1 MVRTARDFF
10 VGISIDPSI
19 SDRERRNRAR
29 GYASLIRTFGGKAS
43 EDPTKLFST
52 PSVVKA
58 EGGGTAGSA
67 ARPVADESDRL
78 RGKVADLQLELE
90 AMRKKLGEGG
100 DADSVAPSALG
111 SGGGRLELTEVLKEQ
126 TEVLKKAFSN
136 KGPTSSIT
144 TVKTDLHWPTL
155 SDDMTD
161 VKDVAEFYESF
172 EDNCGL
178 ANNCQGMSKREML
191 IALRS
196 RCKGSRLKTFQ
207 NIYRQEIRAGNVEAD
222 PASVYERIKSKHLLF
237 SESVE
242 EREIRVDSEHAA
254 LLKGKLTGHQFE
266 PLFERSIAELEE
278 IGLGKT
284 PRELFLSYLR
294 KVGPVLQK
302 EIRKDKRIWP
312 KETEL
317 RAPRSWE
324 EAHKVV
330 LEYEQRE
337 STNRAQVSSV
347 YVAEETPRPRRQ
359 PKGGEDSVLNTDTGK
374 GAGRKS
380 KICFHFR
387 DHGNC
392 PKGDKCEYSH
402 DKELR
407 KKALAELRARGDS
420 VGATSDRGGKGGKG
434 RGRGKGN
441 GKGRDRTPSGGRT
454 RRDSPRRRADSPD
467 RGRDRSRGR
476 GNKQGVLCP
485 YFLKNGSC
493 KKGSGCDMVH
503 ALVVTENQQNT
514 QSQGAATSSA
524 PAATMS
530 QAAQAAAQPPLLGL
544 ASASLSSPFGILAE
558 EVLPER
564 MAHVTM
570 LAAGVVSTPAPGAE
584 KRALDAH
591 SPTEG
596 NTKKVLK
603 VMDKPEVRLYRVG
616 TALKS
621 GNSKLTLQVPGKG
634 ILLSKPVPPPNTGDG
649 KVTSLDELPTD
660 WWTVVDNASGGYQ
673 YKTLTEICGVRVETM
688 LDGCAGSNHVT
699 EELVCGM
706 LNKAK
711 ELGLKPDDPKFP
723 VVQMERWVHA
733 EAVHGIAASS
743 PVPLKGAVV
752 MRVTLL
758 EGFTPE
764 DCKPSHEILVRAKIS
779 AKGRSDWHGLILGG
793 RSLDCQSRG
802 GLGFRPGPTAH
813 MLDTLGIG
821 MPRVEHMVQRPDRA
835 YVARSVVS
843 SLDSCV
849 GVVNEEAKEV
859 LVLDS
864 PEVLEL
870 GPDDGALVPVK
881 RVGLT
886 ADLGKD
892 SGMLEALLPVEGKVE
907 AVPGM
912 WPSGSTTGHALVV
925 NPSEW
930 DSVLLEPGEPV
941 AEIQRGHASMCLC
954 EGCSVL
960 ETVFETKGS
969 RGQPTV
975 RRSVAE
981 DSVGCVCCSRPT
993 FAVPVQE
1000 VNSPEDKR
1008 TRSRSLK
1015 GTSSG
1020 LAPWLLV
1027 SCIAALAA
1035 TCTRSLHIVE
1045 KYGVVERL
1053 AQGSPTAAYYE
1064 ALRADLGSRHP
1075 NADRHLVDHMVSLE
1089 AFLDR
1094 SIIVGFSFG
1103 VNKALVAAVEGKLLG
1118 HTISRDGCKPDPE
1131 RTQAVR
1137 DFPPLKEKVHV
1148 QQFLGC
1154 ANWLRIYLPSEFA
1167 HAAKVLGEFQKTGAK
1182 FPDQGLGPGDTPG
1195 DKAVR
1200 AIKEMMTRHI
1210 MLNVFDEAAAVSGR
1224 CPLEQI
1230 ADASGI
1236 AVGGTVVQMSRDLSR
1251 FKVLL
1256 THSKGLTPAQQ
1267 AWPPLTLEAFAQLE
1281 VRRAAKKALG
1291 TVRSILWTDH
1301 ANLTRAQVGDVDVKL
1316 LCWVSELV
1324 ADGSEIRSLAGRSA
1338 KLGDGFSR
1346 NPPNRDAQTRGP
1358 RT

>member
-1 MVRTARDFF
+1 
-10 VGISIDPSI
+10 
-19 SDRERRNRAR
+19 
-29 GYASLIRTFGGKAS
+29 
-43 EDPTKLFST
+43 
-52 PSVVKA
+52 
-58 EGGGTAGSA
+58 
-67 ARPVADESDRL
+67 
-78 RGKVADLQLELE
+78 
-90 AMRKKLGEGG
+90 
-100 DADSVAPSALG
+100 
-111 SGGGRLELTEVLKEQ
+111 
-126 TEVLKKAFSN
+126 
-136 KGPTSSIT
+136 
-144 TVKTDLHWPTL
+144 
-155 SDDMTD
+155 
-161 VKDVAEFYESF
+161 
-172 EDNCGL
+172 
-178 ANNCQGMSKREML
+178 
-191 IALRS
+191 
-196 RCKGSRLKTFQ
+196 
-207 NIYRQEIRAGNVEAD
+207 
-222 PASVYERIKSKHLLF
+222 
-237 SESVE
+237 
-242 EREIRVDSEHAA
+242 
-254 LLKGKLTGHQFE
+254 
-266 PLFERSIAELEE
+266 
-278 IGLGKT
+278 
-284 PRELFLSYLR
+284 
-294 KVGPVLQK
+294 
-302 EIRKDKRIWP
+302 
-312 KETEL
+312 
-317 RAPRSWE
+317 
-324 EAHKVV
+324 
-330 LEYEQRE
+330 
-337 STNRAQVSSV
+337 
-347 YVAEETPRPRRQ
+347 
-359 PKGGEDSVLNTDTGK
+359 
-374 GAGRKS
+374 
-380 KICFHFR
+380 
-387 DHGNC
+387 
-392 PKGDKCEYSH
+392 
-402 DKELR
+402 
-407 KKALAELRARGDS
+407 
-420 VGATSDRGGKGGKG
+420 
-434 RGRGKGN
+434 
-441 GKGRDRTPSGGRT
+441 
-454 RRDSPRRRADSPD
+454 
-467 RGRDRSRGR
+467 
-476 GNKQGVLCP
+476 
-485 YFLKNGSC
+485 
-493 KKGSGCDMVH
+493 
-503 ALVVTENQQNT
+503 
-514 QSQGAATSSA
+514 
-524 PAATMS
+524 
-530 QAAQAAAQPPLLGL
+530 
-544 ASASLSSPFGILAE
+544 
-558 EVLPER
+558 
-564 MAHVTM
+564 
-570 LAAGVVSTPAPGAE
+570 
-584 KRALDAH
+584 
-591 SPTEG
+591 
-596 NTKKVLK
+596 
-603 VMDKPEVRLYRVG
+603 
-616 TALKS
+616 
-621 GNSKLTLQVPGKG
+621 
-634 ILLSKPVPPPNTGDG
+634 
-649 KVTSLDELPTD
+649 
-660 WWTVVDNASGGYQ
+660 
-673 YKTLTEICGVRVETM
+673 
-688 LDGCAGSNHVT
+688 
-699 EELVCGM
+699 
-706 LNKAK
+706 
-711 ELGLKPDDPKFP
+711 
-723 VVQMERWVHA
+723 
-733 EAVHGIAASS
+733 
-743 PVPLKGAVV
+743 
-752 MRVTLL
+752 
-758 EGFTPE
+758 
-764 DCKPSHEILVRAKIS
+764 
-779 AKGRSDWHGLILGG
+779 
-793 RSLDCQSRG
+793 
-802 GLGFRPGPTAH
+802 
-813 MLDTLGIG
+813 

-907 AVPGM
+907 AM
-912 WPSGSTTGHALVV
+912 WPSGSATGHALVV

-1045 KYGVVERL
+1045 KHGVVERL

-1137 DFPPLKEKVHV
+1137 DFPPLKEKVYV

-1200 AIKEMMTRHI
+1200 AIKEMMARHI

-1301 ANLTRAQVGDVDVKL
+1301 ANLTRARVGDVDVKL
-1316 LCWVSELV
+1316 LRWVSE
-1324 ADGSEIRSLAGRSA
+1324 D
-1338 KLGDGFSR
+1338 
-1346 NPPNRDAQTRGP
+1346 
-1358 RT
+1358 

>member
-1 MVRTARDFF
+1 
-10 VGISIDPSI
+10 
-19 SDRERRNRAR
+19 
-29 GYASLIRTFGGKAS
+29 
-43 EDPTKLFST
+43 
-52 PSVVKA
+52 
-58 EGGGTAGSA
+58 
-67 ARPVADESDRL
+67 
-78 RGKVADLQLELE
+78 
-90 AMRKKLGEGG
+90 
-100 DADSVAPSALG
+100 
-111 SGGGRLELTEVLKEQ
+111 
-126 TEVLKKAFSN
+126 
-136 KGPTSSIT
+136 
-144 TVKTDLHWPTL
+144 
-155 SDDMTD
+155 
-161 VKDVAEFYESF
+161 
-172 EDNCGL
+172 
-178 ANNCQGMSKREML
+178 
-191 IALRS
+191 
-196 RCKGSRLKTFQ
+196 
-207 NIYRQEIRAGNVEAD
+207 
-222 PASVYERIKSKHLLF
+222 
-237 SESVE
+237 
-242 EREIRVDSEHAA
+242 
-254 LLKGKLTGHQFE
+254 
-266 PLFERSIAELEE
+266 
-278 IGLGKT
+278 
-284 PRELFLSYLR
+284 
-294 KVGPVLQK
+294 
-302 EIRKDKRIWP
+302 
-312 KETEL
+312 
-317 RAPRSWE
+317 
-324 EAHKVV
+324 
-330 LEYEQRE
+330 
-337 STNRAQVSSV
+337 
-347 YVAEETPRPRRQ
+347 
-359 PKGGEDSVLNTDTGK
+359 
-374 GAGRKS
+374 
-380 KICFHFR
+380 
-387 DHGNC
+387 
-392 PKGDKCEYSH
+392 
-402 DKELR
+402 
-407 KKALAELRARGDS
+407 
-420 VGATSDRGGKGGKG
+420 
-434 RGRGKGN
+434 
-441 GKGRDRTPSGGRT
+441 
-454 RRDSPRRRADSPD
+454 
-467 RGRDRSRGR
+467 
-476 GNKQGVLCP
+476 
-485 YFLKNGSC
+485 
-493 KKGSGCDMVH
+493 
-503 ALVVTENQQNT
+503 
-514 QSQGAATSSA
+514 
-524 PAATMS
+524 
-530 QAAQAAAQPPLLGL
+530 
-544 ASASLSSPFGILAE
+544 
-558 EVLPER
+558 
-564 MAHVTM
+564 
-570 LAAGVVSTPAPGAE
+570 
-584 KRALDAH
+584 
-591 SPTEG
+591 
-596 NTKKVLK
+596 
-603 VMDKPEVRLYRVG
+603 
-616 TALKS
+616 
-621 GNSKLTLQVPGKG
+621 
-634 ILLSKPVPPPNTGDG
+634 
-649 KVTSLDELPTD
+649 
-660 WWTVVDNASGGYQ
+660 
-673 YKTLTEICGVRVETM
+673 M

-723 VVQMERWVHA
+723 VVQ
-733 EAVHGIAASS
+733 
-743 PVPLKGAVV
+743 AVV

-941 AEIQRGHASMCLC
+941 AEMQRGHASMCLC

-975 RRSVAE
+975 RRSVAK

-1000 VNSPEDKR
+1000 VNSLEDKR

-1020 LAPWLLV
+1020 LALWLLV

-1035 TCTRSLHIVE
+1035 TCTHNLHIVE
-1045 KYGVVERL
+1045 KYGVTVVERL

-1167 HAAKVLGEFQKTGAK
+1167 HAARVLGEFQKTGAK
-1182 FPDQGLGPGDTPG
+1182 FPDPRPGDTPG

-1316 LCWVSELV
+1316 LRWVSELV

-1346 NPPNRDAQTRGP
+1346 NPPNRDALLDQRTKDLTVSLANFEDSIWTNSLVMTQGLTRSSHGQLETTRFP
-1358 RT
+1358 IVLIV

>member
-1 MVRTARDFF
+1 M
-10 VGISIDPSI
+10 
-19 SDRERRNRAR
+19 
-29 GYASLIRTFGGKAS
+29 
-43 EDPTKLFST
+43 
-52 PSVVKA
+52 
-58 EGGGTAGSA
+58 
-67 ARPVADESDRL
+67 
-78 RGKVADLQLELE
+78 
-90 AMRKKLGEGG
+90 
-100 DADSVAPSALG
+100 
-111 SGGGRLELTEVLKEQ
+111 
-126 TEVLKKAFSN
+126 
-136 KGPTSSIT
+136 
-144 TVKTDLHWPTL
+144 
-155 SDDMTD
+155 
-161 VKDVAEFYESF
+161 
-172 EDNCGL
+172 
-178 ANNCQGMSKREML
+178 
-191 IALRS
+191 
-196 RCKGSRLKTFQ
+196 
-207 NIYRQEIRAGNVEAD
+207 
-222 PASVYERIKSKHLLF
+222 
-237 SESVE
+237 
-242 EREIRVDSEHAA
+242 
-254 LLKGKLTGHQFE
+254 
-266 PLFERSIAELEE
+266 
-278 IGLGKT
+278 
-284 PRELFLSYLR
+284 
-294 KVGPVLQK
+294 
-302 EIRKDKRIWP
+302 
-312 KETEL
+312 
-317 RAPRSWE
+317 
-324 EAHKVV
+324 
-330 LEYEQRE
+330 
-337 STNRAQVSSV
+337 
-347 YVAEETPRPRRQ
+347 
-359 PKGGEDSVLNTDTGK
+359 
-374 GAGRKS
+374 
-380 KICFHFR
+380 
-387 DHGNC
+387 
-392 PKGDKCEYSH
+392 
-402 DKELR
+402 
-407 KKALAELRARGDS
+407 
-420 VGATSDRGGKGGKG
+420 
-434 RGRGKGN
+434 
-441 GKGRDRTPSGGRT
+441 
-454 RRDSPRRRADSPD
+454 
-467 RGRDRSRGR
+467 
-476 GNKQGVLCP
+476 
-485 YFLKNGSC
+485 
-493 KKGSGCDMVH
+493 
-503 ALVVTENQQNT
+503 
-514 QSQGAATSSA
+514 
-524 PAATMS
+524 
-530 QAAQAAAQPPLLGL
+530 
-544 ASASLSSPFGILAE
+544 
-558 EVLPER
+558 
-564 MAHVTM
+564 
-570 LAAGVVSTPAPGAE
+570 
-584 KRALDAH
+584 
-591 SPTEG
+591 
-596 NTKKVLK
+596 
-603 VMDKPEVRLYRVG
+603 
-616 TALKS
+616 
-621 GNSKLTLQVPGKG
+621 
-634 ILLSKPVPPPNTGDG
+634 
-649 KVTSLDELPTD
+649 
-660 WWTVVDNASGGYQ
+660 
-673 YKTLTEICGVRVETM
+673 
-688 LDGCAGSNHVT
+688 
-699 EELVCGM
+699 
-706 LNKAK
+706 
-711 ELGLKPDDPKFP
+711 
-723 VVQMERWVHA
+723 
-733 EAVHGIAASS
+733 
-743 PVPLKGAVV
+743 
-752 MRVTLL
+752 
-758 EGFTPE
+758 
-764 DCKPSHEILVRAKIS
+764 
-779 AKGRSDWHGLILGG
+779 
-793 RSLDCQSRG
+793 DCQSRG

-892 SGMLEALLPVEGKVE
+892 SRMLEALLPVEGKVE

-1008 TRSRSLK
+1008 TRPRSLK

-1236 AVGGTVVQMSRDLSR
+1236 AVGGTVVQMSRDLSL

-1316 LCWVSELV
+1316 LRWVSELV

-1346 NPPNRDAQTRGP
+1346 NPPNRDALLDQRTKDLKGLSGQLRGFDLDEFLGNDTGTDKVVPWTVGDDAVPDRSDRVNALSWSFPTRQKAAVVYVHDYRPEKEERQALSNLGEVLKKVLPGMETGLYSAYGP
-1358 RT
+1358 FEDDVGIQCHFDGSRMFLSEQKRIKGLRVDILTSLATLSRLVAQFCPEIVVGSGQGGLVAMCLTKPLVLELMLKLGVRLE

>member
-1 MVRTARDFF
+1 M
-10 VGISIDPSI
+10 
-19 SDRERRNRAR
+19 
-29 GYASLIRTFGGKAS
+29 
-43 EDPTKLFST
+43 
-52 PSVVKA
+52 
-58 EGGGTAGSA
+58 
-67 ARPVADESDRL
+67 
-78 RGKVADLQLELE
+78 
-90 AMRKKLGEGG
+90 
-100 DADSVAPSALG
+100 
-111 SGGGRLELTEVLKEQ
+111 
-126 TEVLKKAFSN
+126 
-136 KGPTSSIT
+136 
-144 TVKTDLHWPTL
+144 
-155 SDDMTD
+155 
-161 VKDVAEFYESF
+161 KDVAEFYEAF

-191 IALRS
+191 VALRS
-196 RCKGSRLKTFQ
+196 RCRGSRLKTFQ
-207 NIYRQEIRAGNVEAD
+207 NIYRQEFKSGAVGSDAD
-222 PASVYERIKSKHLLF
+222 AVYEKIKSKHLLF

-254 LLKGKLTGHQFE
+254 LMKGKLTGHQFE

-302 EIRKDKRIWP
+302 EIRRDKRIWP
-312 KETEL
+312 KEAEL
-317 RAPRSWE
+317 RAPRTWE

-347 YVAEETPRPRRQ
+347 YAAEEAPRQRRQ
-359 PKGGEDSVLNTDTGK
+359 PKGGDSVLNTDTGK
-374 GAGRKS
+374 GAGKDRKS

-441 GKGRDRTPSGGRT
+441 GKGKDRSPSGGRT
-454 RRDSPRRRADSPD
+454 RRGDSPRRRSGNSPGG
-467 RGRDRSRGR
+467 GRDRSQGR

-485 YFLKNGSC
+485 YFLKSGSC

-503 ALVVTENQQNT
+503 ALVVTEDQQNT
-514 QSQGAATSSA
+514 QSQGAASTSSA

-558 EVLPER
+558 EVLPEK
-564 MAHVTM
+564 MAQVTV
-570 LAAGVVSTPAPGAE
+570 LAAGVVSTPAPGAA
-584 KRALDAH
+584 KRALEAH
-591 SPTEG
+591 SPG
-596 NTKKVLK
+596 RNTKVLR
-603 VMDKPEVRLYRVG
+603 VLDKPEVRHYRVG
-616 TALKS
+616 TMLKNH
-621 GNSKLTLQVPGKG
+621 NSKLTVQVPAKG
-634 ILLSKPVPPPNTGDG
+634 ILLSKPVPPPSTSDG
-649 KVTSLDELPTD
+649 KVTSLDELPTE
-660 WWTVVDNASGGYQ
+660 WWSVVDNASGGYQ
-673 YKTLTEICGVRVETM
+673 YKTLTEICGARVETM

-711 ELGLKPDDPKFP
+711 EMGLKPDDPKFP

-802 GLGFRPGPTAH
+802 GLGFRPGPTTH

-821 MPRVEHMVQRPDRA
+821 MPRVEHIVQRPDRA
-835 YVARSVVS
+835 YVARSVIS

-849 GVVNEEAKEV
+849 WVAGEEAKGV

-864 PEVLEL
+864 QEVLEL

-881 RVGLT
+881 RVSVTAGLGE
-886 ADLGKD
+886 DLVAGA
-892 SGMLEALLPVEGKVE
+892 GALEALLPVEGKVE

-912 WPSGSTTGHALVV
+912 WPSGSCAGHALVM
-925 NPSEW
+925 NPSDW

-941 AEIQRGHASMCLC
+941 AEIQRGHASMSFCDDC
-954 EGCSVL
+954 GTV
-960 ETVFETKGS
+960 ETLFETKGS
-969 RGQPTV
+969 RGQSTV
-975 RRSVAE
+975 RRSAAE
-981 DSVGCVCCSRPT
+981 DSVGCARCDRFN

-1000 VNSPEDKR
+1000 LDSPEGKR
-1008 TRSRSLK
+1008 TRSQSLS
-1015 GTSSG
+1015 GRPSG

-1064 ALRADLGSRHP
+1064 ALRAGLGSRHP
-1075 NADRHLVDHMVSLE
+1075 IADRHLVDHMVSLE

-1118 HTISRDGCKPDPE
+1118 HTISRSGCRPDPE

-1167 HAAKVLGEFQKTGAK
+1167 HAAKVLGEFQKPGAK

-1316 LCWVSELV
+1316 LTLGFRV
-1324 ADGSEIRSLAGRSA
+1324 GS
-1338 KLGDGFSR
+1338 
-1346 NPPNRDAQTRGP
+1346 
-1358 RT
+1358 